1 MRTNRKKEGYI
12 APAMVIY
19 NVRMSRGM
27 LTDQSLP
34 VDPGEEGDQEQA
46 EIKDVEWG
54 NLWDEQDLWKNEGA
68 FWE

>member
-1 MRTNRKKEGYI
+1 
-12 APAMVIY
+12 MVIY

-46 EIKDVEWG
+46 EIKEVEWG
-54 NLWDEQDLWKNEGA
+54 NLWDEQDLWKNEDA